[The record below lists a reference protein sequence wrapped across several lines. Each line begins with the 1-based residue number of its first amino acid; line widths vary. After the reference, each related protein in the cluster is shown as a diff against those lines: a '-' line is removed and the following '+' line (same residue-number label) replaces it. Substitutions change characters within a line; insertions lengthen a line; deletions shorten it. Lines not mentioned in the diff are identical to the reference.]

1 MSQLIQMRQ
10 RIKAIE
16 TIKKI
21 THAMRLIAMSSHS
34 RLKQQQEQLNTYQ
47 QEMNALFDTVYSH
60 VPTWRNTRMTPS
72 QKQPLNTLIIV
83 VGSQKGLC
91 GNFNTALFQ
100 FFAEHMQRVQYPSL
114 AIIPVGKKA
123 TDYVIHHH
131 TARIRA
137 SFSTFTMHNVSEL
150 AHTLT
155 NTIVQAE
162 PAYTHVALY
171 SNSIKSFF
179 AQVPRYTNLIP
190 LIIPDPAGQET
201 QTKEPYTWQQ
211 HPDALLDA
219 LAEQKLE
226 ANMYQLL
233 FESLLAE
240 QAARFVSMDMSTRN
254 AKNLLEVTTMQYN
267 KLRQAKIT
275 KELTELSG
283 SFI

>member
-47 QEMNALFDTVYSH
+47 QEMNALFDTVLHH
-60 VPTWRNTRMTPS
+60 VPTWRNTRMMPIG
-72 QKQPLNTLIIV
+72 KQPINTLIIV

-100 FFAEHMQRVQYPSL
+100 FFAEHMQRIQHPSL

-123 TDYVIHHH
+123 TDYTIHHH
-131 TARIRA
+131 AARIRT
-137 SFSTFTMHNVSEL
+137 SFSTFTMHNIGEL
-150 AHTLT
+150 AYTLT

-162 PAYTHVALY
+162 PVYTHVALF

-179 AQVPRYTNLIP
+179 AQIPRYTNLIP
-190 LIIPDPAGQET
+190 LTVPDQTEQEKV
-201 QTKEPYTWQQ
+201 TKEPYAWQQ
-211 HPDALLDA
+211 DPHALIDALV
-219 LAEQKLE
+219 EQKLE
-226 ANMYQLL
+226 AHIYQLL

-254 AKNLLEVTTMQYN
+254 AKNLLEATTMQYN